1 MNRREDIA
9 NMKEA
14 SGQPDDNRVNS
25 PHSKRQ
31 KIARG
36 VIN

>member
-1 MNRREDIA
+1 MYRRADIA
-9 NMKEA
+9 IMKEA

-36 VIN
+36 VID